1 MTKEEVKKIL
11 RTPYKPLALTAL
23 SYVNLTDREMNLL
36 ILRFMRGHTQE
47 EVAEEMGY
55 TPNAIQ
61 KWERAALNKCCQA
74 WDKLVFTQELLKV
87 AQ

>member
-1 MTKEEVKKIL
+1 M
-11 RTPYKPLALTAL
+11 
-23 SYVNLTDREMNLL
+23 NLTDREMNLL

-47 EVAEEMGY
+47 EAAEEMGY

-61 KWERAALNKCCQA
+61 KWERTALNKCCQA
-74 WDKLVFTQELLKV
+74 WDKLVFIQELLKV

>member
-1 MTKEEVKKIL
+1 MTKDEVKKIL

-47 EVAEEMGY
+47 EAAEEMGY
-55 TPNAIQ
+55 TSNAIQ

-74 WDKLVFTQELLKV
+74 WEKLVFIQELLKV

>member
-11 RTPYKPLALTAL
+11 RTPYKPLALAAL

-47 EVAEEMGY
+47 ETAEEMGY

-61 KWERAALNKCCQA
+61 KWERTALNKCCQA
-74 WDKLVFTQELLKV
+74 WDKLVFIQELLKV

>member
-1 MTKEEVKKIL
+1 MTKDEVKKIL
-11 RTPYKPLALTAL
+11 RTPYKPLVLAAL

-47 EVAEEMGY
+47 EAAEEMGY

-61 KWERAALNKCCQA
+61 KWERTALNKCCQA
-74 WDKLVFTQELLKV
+74 WDKLVFIQELLKV